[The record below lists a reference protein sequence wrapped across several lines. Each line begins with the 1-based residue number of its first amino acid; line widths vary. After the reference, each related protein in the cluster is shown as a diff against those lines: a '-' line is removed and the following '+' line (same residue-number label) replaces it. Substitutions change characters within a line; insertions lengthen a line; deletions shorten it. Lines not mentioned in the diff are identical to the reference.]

1 VAAGQEKGHRPH
13 PNEVS
18 VPRLIALLLLTAAFA
33 PAAVMGALPIV
44 LPVVIV
50 IVGLGAALSYLPV
63 PSRMSASATSV
74 SESAGR
80 SVPQQ

>member
-1 VAAGQEKGHRPH
+1 
-13 PNEVS
+13 
-18 VPRLIALLLLTAAFA
+18 VPRLTALLLLTAAFA

-63 PSRMSASATSV
+63 PSRLSASGASV
-74 SESAGR
+74 SESADR